1 MFTDDELAAR
11 GIQRERFYDIV
22 GTDGRGREVMIV
34 CAIRGWESADE
45 VADYYRRSK
54 HYSNVRKVLRIT
66 DPPIIQ
72 MAL

>member
-11 GIQRERFYDIV
+11 GFQRERFYDVV
-22 GTDGRGREVMIV
+22 GTDGRGNEKTIV
-34 CAIRGWESADE
+34 YAIRGWESADS